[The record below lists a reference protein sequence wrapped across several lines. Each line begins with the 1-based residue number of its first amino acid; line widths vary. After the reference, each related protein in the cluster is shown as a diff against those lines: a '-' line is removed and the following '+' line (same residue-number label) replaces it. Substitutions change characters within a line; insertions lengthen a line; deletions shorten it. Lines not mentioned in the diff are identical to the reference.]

1 MKNNSLC
8 ITPGLTGGSLAGNYL
23 FAEVA
28 ARINE
33 YKKSGPTRVID
44 LSIGDVTLPLPR
56 PRRRRSPRRLSK
68 WGPTRAFADIRRA
81 QDMIFCARRS
91 PPIITPGS
99 ASA

>member
-33 YKKSGPTRVID
+33 YKKAV
-44 LSIGDVTLPLPR
+44 
-56 PRRRRSPRRLSK
+56 
-68 WGPTRAFADIRRA
+68 
-81 QDMIFCARRS
+81 
-91 PPIITPGS
+91 PP
-99 ASA
+99 A

>member
-44 LSIGDVTLPLPR
+44 LSIGDVTL
-56 PRRRRSPRRLSK
+56 
-68 WGPTRAFADIRRA
+68 RAFADIRRA